1 MPDGSCANIVLN
13 SVIWSCNA
21 FEPRRRTDRF
31 EFTRPRGAL
40 RMSVFE
46 FLLALYA
53 IVAGLGISLLV
64 TSIGQMIEARDRVRL
79 YWVHL
84 CWIALVF
91 VAHVIS
97 WFMIWQFHDHSGWT
111 VLEALLLL
119 AAPILLYLISHLAV
133 PDLEDG
139 RVHDMREY
147 YFRHARW
154 SQGLLLGMV
163 VAGALAHLV
172 IEDGYAITGA
182 RGMRLAIAAILLP
195 GLFTLNPRVHAA
207 QALLLALTL
216 LLAVSWVSRPI
227 A

>member
-1 MPDGSCANIVLN
+1 M
-13 SVIWSCNA
+13 
-21 FEPRRRTDRF
+21 T
-31 EFTRPRGAL
+31 
-40 RMSVFE
+40 VFE

-53 IVAGLGISLLV
+53 IVAGLGVSLLV

-79 YWVHL
+79 YWVHT
-84 CWIALVF
+84 CWLALVF

-97 WFMIWQFHDHSGWT
+97 WFMIWQFHEHVGWT

-139 RVHDMREY
+139 REHDLREY

-154 SQGLLLGMV
+154 SQGLMLGVV

-172 IEDGYAITGA
+172 IQDGYALTGA
-182 RGMRLAIAAILLP
+182 RGVRVAIAALLVP
-195 GLFTLNPRVHAA
+195 GLVTLNPRVHAV
-207 QALLLALTL
+207 QAVLLALVL
-216 LLAVSWVSRPI
+216 LVAASWVSQPI
-227 A
+227 G